1 MFFLLKDL
9 KNINMYKRLC
19 DEYNSYFNVGTALCS
34 FFLMNENDV
43 GLYIEN
49 IKSCLLQIKNSNK
62 NIEIVPDIEKLR
74 NDTLEVLN
82 YAKQMQLWE
91 RMLQVF
97 KNLKQ
102 KMIKGLQKIKRQKV
116 QKVLDVIQ

>member
-1 MFFLLKDL
+1 
-9 KNINMYKRLC
+9 MYRKLC
-19 DEYNSYFNVGTALCS
+19 DKYNSYFNVGTALCS

-43 GLYIEN
+43 GFYIEN
-49 IKSCLLQIKNSNK
+49 INSCLLQIKNSNK
-62 NIEIVPDIEKLR
+62 NIEIVPDIEKFR

>member
-1 MFFLLKDL
+1 
-9 KNINMYKRLC
+9 MYRKLC

-62 NIEIVPDIEKLR
+62 NIEIVPEYWKTSKWYFGSLKLCQANAIMGKDASSFQEFETA
-74 NDTLEVLN
+74 NDKRIT
-82 YAKQMQLWE
+82 
-91 RMLQVF
+91 
-97 KNLKQ
+97 
-102 KMIKGLQKIKRQKV
+102 KIKR